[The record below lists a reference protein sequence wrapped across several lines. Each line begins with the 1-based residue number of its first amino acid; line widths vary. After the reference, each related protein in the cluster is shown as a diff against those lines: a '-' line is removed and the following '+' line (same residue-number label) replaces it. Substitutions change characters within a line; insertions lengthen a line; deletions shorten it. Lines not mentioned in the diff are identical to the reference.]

1 MIKSFNA
8 KYCIFHLVLE
18 TSNLVEFEGI
28 PFIPFIKWLNPW
40 FLIKELNFVNC
51 ITLFHV
57 LLKYM
62 KTINYRPW
70 KERDQRSMANFC
82 FFCINPIHKPI
93 DEHVGKV
100 TSQQA
105 IKLNILKGSLKKS
118 FN

>member
-1 MIKSFNA
+1 MTNAMVKFFNA
-8 KYCIFHLVLE
+8 KNCIFHLVLE

-40 FLIKELNFVNC
+40 FLIKELNFVKC

-62 KTINYRPW
+62 KIN
-70 KERDQRSMANFC
+70 DQRSMANFC
-82 FFCINPIHKPI
+82 FFCINPVHKPI